1 MLELARQGRQAGP
14 GEIKDLNYRCVRAS
28 QEQIAGGGG
37 EGRRGGMKATAEG
50 YMLTR
55 TCKNSGTWKP
65 VTQLLTSKPSVHLP
79 FLSFPFSDLVPS
91 QPLSSVALKP
101 TNSLADVSE
110 GLLFP
115 Y

>member
-1 MLELARQGRQAGP
+1 MLELARRGRQAGP
-14 GEIKDLNYRCVRAS
+14 GEIKGLNYRCVRGS
-28 QEQIAGGGG
+28 QEQIGGTGVGGGV
-37 EGRRGGMKATAEG
+37 ETKATAVR
-50 YMLTR
+50 YTSTR

-79 FLSFPFSDLVPS
+79 LLSFPFAGLVPR
-91 QPLSSVALKP
+91 QPLSSIALKL
-101 TNSLADVSE
+101 THFLVAISE